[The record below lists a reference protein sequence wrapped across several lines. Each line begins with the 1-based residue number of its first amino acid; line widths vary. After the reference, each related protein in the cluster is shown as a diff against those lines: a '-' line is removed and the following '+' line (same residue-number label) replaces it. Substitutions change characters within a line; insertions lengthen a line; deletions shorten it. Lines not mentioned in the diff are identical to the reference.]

1 MEQIDK
7 VSLISIAIAV
17 SIIAVDLF
25 GIQLPTNLTSKLT
38 NKNTQIALG
47 VGIIIASYYHLP
59 TSIVLAS
66 LLYLSL
72 NDNTSIQDQKVPVE
86 APTQQVDSK
95 PAPANLIPGQGSK
108 QPSQPDNLQPTQPDN
123 LQPAQPDNLPSPLT
137 NANDVGVGGILS
149 DPELEPVQNPLPT
162 QDNSAPVD
170 VKPHEMKLPEGADP
184 TLLNQENL
192 DSLIGFGGNDMAS
205 VL

>member
-72 NDNTSIQDQKVPVE
+72 NDNTPIQDQKVPVE
-86 APTQQVDSK
+86 APTQQVESK
-95 PAPANLIPGQGSK
+95 PAPANLIPGQGSEQSSQPS
-108 QPSQPDNLQPTQPDN
+108 QPSQPDNLQ
-123 LQPAQPDNLPSPLT
+123 QPAQPDNLPSPLT
-137 NANDVGVGGILS
+137 NANDVGVGGVLS
-149 DPELEPVQNPLPT
+149 DPGLEPVQNPLPT